1 MPAPTLGR
9 GTTLNTTPRRR
20 KVSLKRSSRSTSRHL
35 TIALASECS
44 SPLTIRQTAV
54 LPGLRTTAKNR
65 VEIDYD
71 VERWSEMSEKDYV
84 LGMQHRV
91 WRPVVLDCWQ
101 KAGITAGKR
110 ILDLGAGPGYAALD
124 LAEIV
129 GPSGEVV
136 ALERSDKFVAAMR
149 ESFRRRGL
157 SNAKIYELDL
167 MTGDLPKGNYDF
179 SWCRWV
185 LSFVSDQALLIKKLG
200 DVMPKGGISIFH
212 EYAHY
217 GTWRFLPPIPSQEKF
232 RGHVIATWR
241 ESGGEPDGA
250 ADLPVLLSQNGFII
264 RSATPH
270 IFCVRPTNYMWQWP
284 VTFIEVYLPRLVE
297 MGRID
302 QTFADKVRAD
312 LAGAGENPNALMIT
326 PLVVEIVA
334 EKI

>member
-1 MPAPTLGR
+1 MRLFILRDDAGNRQSDVRRNASFTPLMPAEVSFVPEF
-9 GTTLNTTPRRR
+9 RRCVHACER
-20 KVSLKRSSRSTSRHL
+20 LVL
-35 TIALASECS
+35 TMD
-44 SPLTIRQTAV
+44 R
-54 LPGLRTTAKNR
+54 
-65 VEIDYD
+65 
-71 VERWSEMSEKDYV
+71 DYV
-84 LGMQHRV
+84 LGTHTEELARLGLQHRV

-101 KAGITAGKR
+101 RAGITTGKR

-250 ADLPVLLSQNGFII
+250 ADLPVLLSQNGF
-264 RSATPH
+264 
-270 IFCVRPTNYMWQWP
+270 
-284 VTFIEVYLPRLVE
+284 
-297 MGRID
+297 
-302 QTFADKVRAD
+302 
-312 LAGAGENPNALMIT
+312 
-326 PLVVEIVA
+326 
-334 EKI
+334 